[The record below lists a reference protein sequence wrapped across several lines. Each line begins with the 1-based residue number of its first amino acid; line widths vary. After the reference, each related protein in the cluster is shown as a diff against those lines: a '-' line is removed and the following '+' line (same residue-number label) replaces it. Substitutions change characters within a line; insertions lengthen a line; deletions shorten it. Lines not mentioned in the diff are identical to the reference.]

1 MVFCALNWGNVQRL
15 AMVWGSFTKHSS
27 CDRHMLLYLHVLC
40 GYCSAGF
47 HSMSTLAFGLQTP
60 WGMDTVF
67 CLDHFT
73 RCKAT
78 CILSPS
84 KCRGHVALNLATV
97 KAMETCIHEMT
108 SFAISLLWGICQDT
122 YSNTL
127 LNAAMRDELTV

>member
-1 MVFCALNWGNVQRL
+1 ML
-15 AMVWGSFTKHSS
+15 VWFPI
-27 CDRHMLLYLHVLC
+27 LIQ
-40 GYCSAGF
+40 YCSAGF

-60 WGMDTVF
+60 WGMDMVF

-84 KCRGHVALNLATV
+84 KCRGRVALNLATV